1 MNPDYWGPY
10 GWKMIHSFSRLPVNV
25 DEYRTWLK
33 SVVGV
38 LPCRKCRR
46 NFHRHLHSSNC
57 QGPKTPE
64 ALGICLHD
72 AVNKEKERPLWGESH
87 NQSDLPD
94 PTNKNLFEPTF
105 WMTMSLNT
113 TLRKNT
119 PISEFLLETERILR
133 LAKKDEEADLVKK
146 LRMGE
151 YCPILEHEQ
160 DCARKRYL
168 EDGIR
173 QMMKEL
179 GNDVPT
185 RVALVKEL
193 HVRGDRL
200 SATRKR
206 ARTLMRNSPSGSRRK
221 SSMTRKITSSL

>member
-33 SVVGV
+33 SVVGI

-46 NFHRHLHSSNC
+46 NFRRHLHSSNC

-72 AVNKEKERPLWGESH
+72 AVNKENKRLLWGEKHS
-87 NQSDLPD
+87 QSELP
-94 PTNKNLFEPTF
+94 PATNKNLFEPTF

-113 TLRKNT
+113 TLRKNS
-119 PISEFLLETERILR
+119 PIFEFLLETEKILKV
-133 LAKKDEEADLVKK
+133 AKKDKEAELVKK

-160 DCARKRYL
+160 DCTRKRYL
-168 EDGIR
+168 ESGIR

-185 RVALVKEL
+185 RRALVKEL

-206 ARTLMRNSPSGSRRK
+206 ARTLIRNSPSGSSRK

>member
-10 GWKMIHSFSRLPVNV
+10 GWKMIHSFSRLQLNV
-25 DEYRTWLK
+25 DEYRSWLK
-33 SVVGV
+33 TVVGI

-46 NFHRHLHSSNC
+46 NFRKHLHSSNC

-64 ALGICLHD
+64 ALSICLHD
-72 AVNKEKERPLWGESH
+72 AVNKEKERPVWGDTH
-87 NQSDLPD
+87 NQSDLP
-94 PTNKNLFEPTF
+94 PAINKNLFEPTF

-119 PISEFLLETERILR
+119 PIFRFLIQTEKILI
-133 LAKKDEEADLVKK
+133 LANRQKEADLVKK
-146 LRMGE
+146 LRLGE

-160 DCARKRYL
+160 DCTRKRYL
-168 EDGIR
+168 EHGIR
-173 QMMKEL
+173 QMMKDLEI
-179 GNDVPT
+179 DVPP
-185 RVALVKEL
+185 RSVLVKEL

-206 ARTLMRNSPSGSRRK
+206 ARTPIRNSPSGSWRK
-221 SSMTRKITSSL
+221 SLMTRKITFSL

>member
-25 DEYRTWLK
+25 DEYRGWLK

-46 NFHRHLHSSNC
+46 NFRRHLHSSNC

-64 ALGICLHD
+64 GLGICLHD
-72 AVNKEKERPLWGESH
+72 AVNKENNRPLWGDYH
-87 NQSDLPD
+87 TQSELPEAS
-94 PTNKNLFEPTF
+94 NKNLFEPTF

-119 PISEFLLETERILR
+119 PISDFLFETERILTI
-133 LAKKDEEADLVKK
+133 AKKDREAELVKK
-146 LRMGE
+146 LRLGE
-151 YCPILEHEQ
+151 YCPFLEHTQ
-160 DCARKRYL
+160 DCARKKYL
-168 EDGIR
+168 EEGIR
-173 QMMKEL
+173 LMMKDL

-185 RVALVKEL
+185 RASLIRQL

-200 SATRKR
+200 SATKKR
-206 ARTLMRNSPSGSRRK
+206 AKTVIRNSPSGSRRR
-221 SSMTRKITSSL
+221 SSMTRKIISSL